1 MGRQRPDPLL
11 IMAIIY
17 PEHCRG
23 TTAGALRQVKQQG
36 FTTAGT
42 EGGLFSSEYVKGMQA
57 IAVGFTR
64 KTEPL
69 GKFMSQLTEAKT
81 QIEDVS
87 AAVSAASRKMVE
99 EAAAASESL
108 TASSRKMR
116 EATEKLTAQMGK
128 FHAAFANAKFDEQA
142 KAAQSLADAME
153 RLAELEEKGMLSKVI
168 AALHK

>member
-1 MGRQRPDPLL
+1 
-11 IMAIIY
+11 MAIIY
-17 PEHCRG
+17 PENCRG

-42 EGGLFSSEYVKGMQA
+42 DGGLFSVEYVKGMQA
-57 IAVGFTR
+57 LSTGFTR

-69 GKFMSQLTEAKT
+69 GKFMSQLTEAKN

-87 AAVSAASRKMVE
+87 AAVSAASRKMVD
-99 EAAAASESL
+99 EASSASEML

-116 EATEKLTAQMGK
+116 EATDKLTAQMSK
-128 FHAAFANAKFDEQA
+128 FHVAFANAKFDEQA
-142 KAAQSLADAME
+142 KAAQSLADSME
-153 RLAELEEKGMLSKVI
+153 RLAALEEKGLLSKVM